1 MVSKFRVVCNESGE
15 VFRVHPS
22 DDRASLKDLHK
33 QSGEMPNK
41 RVLPMILDHG
51 EVVHGSKRHGCVSR
65 FP

>member
-1 MVSKFRVVCNESGE
+1 MVSKLKVVCNESGE
-15 VFRVHPS
+15 VFRVLPS

-41 RVLPMILDHG
+41 RVLPIMLDHG
-51 EVVHGSKRHGCVSR
+51 EAHGSKRHGCVSR